1 MRLPTKQDKDKDNY
15 KVKDKDKDINMT
27 LKPVIMSTF
36 CQLTRTNQIRPDYP
50 NHHCHDHFFMIFA

>member
-1 MRLPTKQDKDKDNY
+1 MRLPTKQDKDKDKY

-27 LKPVIMSTF
+27 LKPVIMSV
-36 CQLTRTNQIRPDYP
+36 NQSRPDYP